1 MAMMTLFHWGESRWF
16 EPDCTFTRAGRYCW
30 MVRFT
35 FHVMRMKAATEKKMA
50 WLGLALS
57 VRLGLG
63 LSLFLIIPFH
73 LYFVSF
79 PGSGVFPAGNKTHVM
94 WFSLVQ
100 LELGCVAEE
109 TRRRD
114 DGLIF
119 FLFLWAVIFALFLT
133 K

>member
-1 MAMMTLFHWGESRWF
+1 VKAVGLSLTVLFLGRGGI
-16 EPDCTFTRAGRYCW
+16 AGW
-30 MVRFT
+30 VRFT
-35 FHVMRMKAATEKKMA
+35 FHDMRMKAATEKKMA
-50 WLGLALS
+50 WLGFALS

-79 PGSGVFPAGNKTHVM
+79 PGSGFFPAGNKTHVM

-100 LELGCVAEE
+100 LELGCDGWRMNVAEE